1 MSLVIRFLIL
11 KLFQHEWK
19 EMWFL
24 FFIRKL
30 YQQDWNAVKI
40 HFTIPKFLQVIDLW
54 QTMSP
59 VIRFL
64 ILNFFNM
71 SKRRCDPFF
80 PYINIINETKKRCDL
95 FVPCLNFIKENEK
108 ESRFILIYLNFYKS
122 LIPSRF
128 CLWFLKVK
136 QRCGAHWNF
145 LLLRTLLNLFKRRSR
160 P

>member
-11 KLFQHEWK
+11 NLFQHEWK
-19 EMWFL
+19 EMWIL

-30 YQQDWNAVKI
+30 YQQDWNAVK
-40 HFTIPKFLQVIDLW
+40 KFLQVIDLW

-64 ILNFFNM
+64 IKNFFNM

-80 PYINIINETKKRCDL
+80 PYINFINETKKRCDL

-122 LIPSRF
+122 LFLSRF

-145 LLLRTLLNLFKRRSR
+145 LLLRALLNLFKRRSR

>member
-24 FFIRKL
+24 FSYVNFI
-30 YQQDWNAVKI
+30 NKI
-40 HFTIPKFLQVIDLW
+40 ETKPKFTLRYFNFYKSLISNRPCLQLSV
-54 QTMSP
+54 
-59 VIRFL
+59 FL

-71 SKRRCDPFF
+71 SKRRCDPFV
-80 PYINIINETKKRCDL
+80 PYINFINETKKRCYL
-95 FVPCLNFIKENEK
+95 FIPCLNFIKENEK

-128 CLWFLKVK
+128 CHWFLKVK

-145 LLLRTLLNLFKRRSR
+145 LLLRALLNLFKRRSR

>member
-1 MSLVIRFLIL
+1 
-11 KLFQHEWK
+11 
-19 EMWFL
+19 MWFI

-30 YQQDWNAVKI
+30 YQQDWNAVK
-40 HFTIPKFLQVIDLW
+40 KFLQVIDLW

-80 PYINIINETKKRCDL
+80 PYINFINETTKRCDL
-95 FVPCLNFIKENEK
+95 FFPCLNLSRRMK

-136 QRCGAHWNF
+136 QRCGAHGNF
-145 LLLRTLLNLFKRRSR
+145 PLLRALLNLFKRRSR

>member
-71 SKRRCDPFF
+71 SKWRYDPFF
-80 PYINIINETKKRCDL
+80 PDVNLSMRLKEDVICL
-95 FVPCLNFIKENEK
+95 LCLNFIKENEK

-128 CLWFLKVK
+128 CHWFLKVK

-145 LLLRTLLNLFKRRSR
+145 PLLRALLNLFKRRSR